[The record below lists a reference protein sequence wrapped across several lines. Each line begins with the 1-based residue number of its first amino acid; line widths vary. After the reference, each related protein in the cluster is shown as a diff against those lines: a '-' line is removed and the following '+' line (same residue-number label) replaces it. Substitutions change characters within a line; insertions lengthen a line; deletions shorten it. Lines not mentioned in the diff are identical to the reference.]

1 MSQEETIS
9 LDDELPNSKSLGDS
23 VSVYLGVKSLKSMCL
38 KRTPG
43 RWFFWLGQVPGQCFP
58 GFSDDNEPRS
68 ACLKKPNNRLWVFI
82 FILKTPVD
90 SSESVC
96 FLTNFSACF
105 QGPQISCFFLLRRC
119 CFPVSF
125 TGFFPTPWPLNVDRA
140 PLPSVWSSSLS
151 KPPSLVISSKSCGFS
166 TRPPSYSSGSDV
178 AWHLRLSIY
187 LIICLVS
194 PLDLDLCPR
203 IFSQASERRPLW
215 LEHARV
221 GGQ

>member
-1 MSQEETIS
+1 
-9 LDDELPNSKSLGDS
+9 
-23 VSVYLGVKSLKSMCL
+23 MCL
-38 KRTPG
+38 KRAPG

-58 GFSDDNEPRS
+58 GFSDDNKTRS
-68 ACLKKPNNRLWVFI
+68 ACLKKPTKQTLGVHLHTEN
-82 FILKTPVD
+82 
-90 SSESVC
+90 SSGRFWKCMFFNKLLSV
-96 FLTNFSACF
+96 LPRPPNLL
-105 QGPQISCFFLLRRC
+105 FFLLRRC

-125 TGFFPTPWPLNVDRA
+125 TGFFPTPWPLNVERA

-187 LIICLVS
+187 LIVCLVS